1 MALQMQCCVVVKQG
15 PRKGLKCQNPA
26 EDSYCG
32 RLVRQKEYDNF
43 IKEGKNPCNQFFRAC
58 NNLVK
63 KANIRCETCLENS
76 RTKKNPCKYDKCK
89 NHVLEENTYCKKHER
104 HTYYDEEKEKD
115 IKYCD
120 IGRGCFT
127 LLEKGGKAS
136 CESCLEKER
145 EYDNKRYTKNRE
157 FDLDKKDIKFIQGQ
171 SADVVK
177 NLLMVTISLIPI
189 PIPVVPFLIIF
200 GKKIG
205 IDILPKEHEI
215 PEKGKK
221 KDKPNES
228 VIIEVS
234 KKKILMVKSEI
245 NEEKTLN
252 I

>member
-1 MALQMQCCVVVKQG
+1 MVFINMEFK
-15 PRKGLKCQNPA
+15 KGDLRLFEEKTESGVFKKVLSKFMEIKNKA
-26 EDSYCG
+26 KLEIEETKA
-32 RLVRQKEYDNF
+32 LVRIIVY
-43 IKEGKNPCNQFFRAC
+43 A
-58 NNLVK
+58 VK
-63 KANIRCETCLENS
+63 S
-76 RTKKNPCKYDKCK
+76 Y
-89 NHVLEENTYCKKHER
+89 
-104 HTYYDEEKEKD
+104 
-115 IKYCD
+115 
-120 IGRGCFT
+120 
-127 LLEKGGKAS
+127 
-136 CESCLEKER
+136 
-145 EYDNKRYTKNRE
+145 
-157 FDLDKKDIKFIQGQ
+157 KKDIKFIHGQ

>member
-1 MALQMQCCVVVKQG
+1 MVFINMEFK
-15 PRKGLKCQNPA
+15 KGDLRLFEEKTESGVFKKVLSKFMEIKNKA
-26 EDSYCG
+26 KLEIEETKA
-32 RLVRQKEYDNF
+32 LVRIIVY
-43 IKEGKNPCNQFFRAC
+43 A
-58 NNLVK
+58 VK
-63 KANIRCETCLENS
+63 S
-76 RTKKNPCKYDKCK
+76 
-89 NHVLEENTYCKKHER
+89 
-104 HTYYDEEKEKD
+104 
-115 IKYCD
+115 
-120 IGRGCFT
+120 
-127 LLEKGGKAS
+127 
-136 CESCLEKER
+136 
-145 EYDNKRYTKNRE
+145 YTKNRE

-221 KDKPNES
+221 KDKSNES

-245 NEEKTLN
+245 NEEK
-252 I
+252 